1 MKEFNLEKTV
11 PIKLMLFNG
20 PNSRIELKNFKI
32 SFSMVTQMEATED
45 DTMTAQF
52 NQNIS
57 FSKVLYFLTE
67 IFNESILFESE
78 HKEDIFKYLSTC
90 DNNLVVL
97 PDLSEG
103 TIVTALHRK
112 LNSISHETTRVHH
125 VKLCDTDLDL
135 TYKYTCT
142 TEDDEAFDGLPD
154 IDDWIGP
161 LSYWEQPWWARP
173 DQLTW
178 DHAAVNQEEWEQ
190 HKGRDLDG
198 SEIDPCAA
206 FDEIE
211 AHLLVIFQEALIDAG
226 LAEKKEGQLIE
237 VDFEKKKPVHPEEKW
252 VPTVI

>member
-1 MKEFNLEKTV
+1 MKEFNLEKIV

-20 PNSRIELKNFKI
+20 PNGRIEIKNFKI
-32 SFSMVTQMEATED
+32 SFSMI
-45 DTMTAQF
+45 TMMHQDGDPLTAQL

-67 IFNESILFESE
+67 VFDESILFEKD

-112 LNSISHETTRVHH
+112 LNSIAHETTHVHH
-125 VKLCDTDLDL
+125 VKLNDTDLDL

-142 TEDDEAFDGLPD
+142 TDEDELFDGLPEME
-154 IDDWIGP
+154 DWMGE
-161 LSYWEQPWWARP
+161 LSYWEEPWWARG

-178 DHAAVNQEEWEQ
+178 DHAAADAEELEL
-190 HKGRDLDG
+190 HRGKGLDG
-198 SEIDPCAA
+198 NDINPYEA
-206 FDEIE
+206 FEEIE
-211 AHLLVIFQEALIDAG
+211 TQLKGIFQEALVEAG
-226 LAEKKEGQLIE
+226 LAEQAEGEVIE
-237 VDFEKKKPVHPEEKW
+237 VDFEKKETKSREKW
-252 VPTVI
+252 TPTVI